1 VGGNERPVDVAVI
14 GGGITGAAVAR
25 DASLRG
31 LSVALFEKGDFS
43 SGTTSKTSR
52 LIHGGLRYLEGYH
65 FGLVAESLRE
75 RDWLFA
81 RLPHLLLPLPILI
94 PVYRGGRRGKGTVWL
109 GMLLYDLLARRKE
122 TPRYGT
128 LPAGEVA
135 RRVPGIRKE
144 GLIGGALYYDY
155 QLLVP
160 ERLVV
165 ENLLSAAGSGAR
177 VRNHAEV
184 EGIDHAEGIFRIR
197 LRDRLSGTREEAAA
211 SVVVNATG
219 PWADRT
225 RRLFGLYAPILHP
238 TKGTHLVFPGASP
251 HALFA
256 SSPKDDRMFY
266 LLPFS
271 GSLLVGTTDTAYS
284 GDPDEAEPTGEDVAY
299 LRESAEDVFPASSPF
314 RSAPLFSYAGIR
326 PLLRGRE
333 TEESR
338 VPRKHG
344 VFREGPAGRFLTV
357 AGGKMTTFR
366 KMAEDAVDAAC
377 AALGRRV
384 PCPSRQVP
392 FPGEIGGGKE
402 GAEAFARALAG
413 MYAAPADLCAH
424 LVSLYGRR
432 AARVLEIAKETPG
445 GRRTLSPH
453 SPDIA
458 AQAVLAAR
466 EEWARTPEDAIL
478 RRMHL
483 GITRNRGKEAIPEVE
498 RILA

>member
-1 VGGNERPVDVAVI
+1 V
-14 GGGITGAAVAR
+14 
-25 DASLRG
+25 
-31 LSVALFEKGDFS
+31 
-43 SGTTSKTSR
+43 
-52 LIHGGLRYLEGYH
+52 
-65 FGLVAESLRE
+65 
-75 RDWLFA
+75 
-81 RLPHLLLPLPILI
+81 
-94 PVYRGGRRGKGTVWL
+94 
-109 GMLLYDLLARRKE
+109 
-122 TPRYGT
+122 
-128 LPAGEVA
+128 
-135 RRVPGIRKE
+135 
-144 GLIGGALYYDY
+144 
-155 QLLVP
+155 
-160 ERLVV
+160 
-165 ENLLSAAGSGAR
+165 
-177 VRNHAEV
+177 
-184 EGIDHAEGIFRIR
+184 
-197 LRDRLSGTREEAAA
+197 AAA
-211 SVVVNATG
+211 AVVNATG

-225 RRLFGLYAPILHP
+225 RRLFGLDGAILYP
-238 TKGTHLVFPGASP
+238 TKGTHLVLPGASP
-251 HALFA
+251 HALFT

-266 LLPFS
+266 ILPFS
-271 GSLLVGTTDTAYS
+271 GSLLVGTTDTAFS
-284 GDPDEAEPTGEDVAY
+284 GDPDAAEPTGEDVAY
-299 LRESAEDVFPASSPF
+299 LRESAEEVFPASSPF
-314 RSAPLFSYAGIR
+314 RSAPLFSYAGVR

-344 VFREGPAGRFLTV
+344 VFREGPGGRFLTV

-402 GAEAFARALAG
+402 GAEAFTRALAG
-413 MYAAPADLCAH
+413 MYGAPADLCAH

-432 AARVLEIAKETPG
+432 AARVLEIAKETPA

-453 SPDIA
+453 SLDIA

-483 GITRNRGKEAIPEVE
+483 GITRNRGKEAVPEVE